1 MDRQLLGELHAGM
14 EAQQVTTV
22 RCWRGPRWYAAAVVL
37 KPEEPEE
44 SENYETVQPDNTT
57 GKETQCPTT

>member
-1 MDRQLLGELHAGM
+1 M